1 MSQFK
6 LIEGIGHN
14 FKARRDLSVKFGDL
28 TKITGDNEEGK
39 SSVLEIPTWTLYGTD
54 TFGGKMDPTPTNYK
68 YDHVMAETL
77 LEVDGKLLKFGR
89 GIEKGKSTYY
99 INDVPSKASDFE
111 EIVKS
116 LIDKDL
122 FLALFNPLYF
132 FSLHWERQRELMLRY
147 STLPTQKEVFA
158 EMSRTAPDQKLKDIK
173 LNPQAEKLDELVRKH
188 TLPQLEEIHKK
199 NKNDKDAAHKKAQG
213 RTETLEEQFRQL
225 PDVPEDIE
233 DIKEEDAE
241 LVKQVRDIHAKIEL
255 ADEPKRKQAVLEGT
269 LENVRQ
275 QIAAAKARYMKVHGE
290 EIAEECSTCKRP
302 FDEAAKEAAE
312 ASKEERKKP
321 LRDEHDKLVARRKE
335 LEAELAA
342 VELVDVSELWEQMRA
357 LEKRRDATADTIGW
371 YTRRESLQADLEKA
385 QADEAA
391 TLASRNES
399 IFILDAIKAYEAK
412 AAELQAAKVQELFQT
427 LTIRLFKE
435 QKNGDIKP
443 DFVIDRDGKT
453 PTQFSLSESIRAG
466 LEVRDVISEQSGW
479 IAPCFIDNKESVT
492 RFKAPRGQLI
502 TCQVIEGQPL
512 KIESEEL
519 SHENHQ

>member
-6 LIEGIGHN
+6 LIEGKCHN
-14 FKARRDLSVKFGDL
+14 FNAHRDLSVKFGDL

-54 TFGGKMDPTPTNYK
+54 TFGSKMDPTPTNYK

-89 GIEKGKSTYY
+89 GIEKGKATYY

-147 STLPTQKEVFA
+147 STPPTLKEVFA
-158 EMSRTAPDQKLKDIK
+158 EMSRTSPDQKLKDIK
-173 LNPQAEKLDELVRKH
+173 LNPQAEKLAELVKKH

-199 NKNDKDAAHKKAQG
+199 NKNDKDTAHKKAQG

-233 DIKEEDAE
+233 AIKVEDAE
-241 LVKQVRDIHAKIEL
+241 LVKQVKAIHAKIEL

-275 QIAAAKARYMKVHGE
+275 QVAAAKARYMKVHGE

-302 FDEAAKEAAE
+302 FDETAKQAAE
-312 ASKEERKKP
+312 ANKEERKKP
-321 LRDEHDKLVARRKE
+321 LREEHDKLVARRKE
-335 LEAELAA
+335 LEEELAA

-357 LEKRRDATADTIGW
+357 LEQRRDATAEVIGW
-371 YTRRESLQADLEKA
+371 YNRRQSLQADLAKA
-385 QADEAA
+385 LADEAA

-412 AAELQAAKVQELFQT
+412 AAELQAAKVQGLFQT
-427 LTIRLFKE
+427 ITIRLFKQ

-443 DFVIDRDGKT
+443 DFVIERYGKA
-453 PTQFSLSESIRAG
+453 PTQFSLSEGIRAG
-466 LEVRDVISEQSGW
+466 LEARDVISEQSGW
-479 IAPCFIDNKESVT
+479 ISPCFIDNKESIT
-492 RFKAPRGQLI
+492 HYKAPRGQLI
-502 TCQVIEGQPL
+502 LCQVIEGKPL
-512 KIESEEL
+512 TIESEEL

>member
-1 MSQFK
+1 MSHFR
-6 LIEGIGHN
+6 LIECSGHN
-14 FKARRDLSVKFGDL
+14 FNAHRDLCVKFGDL
-28 TKITGDNEEGK
+28 TKITGDNEVGK

-54 TFGGKMDPTPTNYK
+54 TFGGKLDPTPTDYK
-68 YDHVMAETL
+68 YDHVLAETL
-77 LEVDGKLLKFGR
+77 LEVDGKPLKFGR
-89 GIEKGKSTYY
+89 GIEKGKATYY

-122 FLALFNPLYF
+122 FLALYNPLYF

-147 STLPTQKEVFA
+147 STPPTQKEVFA
-158 EMSRTAPDQKLKDIK
+158 EMSRTSPDQKLKDIK
-173 LNPQAEKLDELVRKH
+173 LNPQAEKLADLVKKH

-199 NKNDKDAAHKKAQG
+199 NKNDKDTAHKKAQG
-213 RTETLEEQFRQL
+213 RTETLEEQLRQL
-225 PDVPEDIE
+225 PDVPDDIE
-233 DIKEEDAE
+233 AIKAEDAE
-241 LVKQVRDIHAKIEL
+241 LVKHIKDIHAKIEL

-269 LENVRQ
+269 LDNVRQ

-302 FDEAAKEAAE
+302 FDEAAKAAAE

-321 LRDEHDKLVARRKE
+321 LREEHDKLVARRKE

-357 LEKRRDATADTIGW
+357 LEQRRDATADTIGW
-371 YTRRESLQADLEKA
+371 YNRRQSLEADLEKA
-385 QADEAA
+385 RADEAA
-391 TLASRNES
+391 TLASRNDS

-412 AAELQAAKVQELFQT
+412 AAELQAAKVQGLFQT

-453 PTQFSLSESIRAG
+453 PAQFSLSESIRAG
-466 LEVRDVISEQSGW
+466 LEVRDVISQQSDW

-492 RFKAPRGQLI
+492 RYKAPRGQLI
-502 TCQVIEGQPL
+502 TCQVVEDQPL

-519 SHENHQ
+519 SHENNQ

>member
-1 MSQFK
+1 MSQIK
-6 LIEGIGHN
+6 LIEGTAHN
-14 FKARRDLSVKFGDL
+14 FKAHRDLCVKFGDL

-54 TFGGKMDPTPTNYK
+54 TFGGKMDPAPTNYK
-68 YDHVMAETL
+68 YDHVLAETL
-77 LEVDGKLLKFGR
+77 LEVDGKQLKFGR
-89 GIEKGKSTYY
+89 GIEKGKATYY
-99 INDVPSKASDFE
+99 INDVPSKASDFD

-147 STLPTQKEVFA
+147 SPPPTQKEVFA

-173 LNPQAEKLDELVRKH
+173 LNPQAEKLAELVKKH
-188 TLPQLEEIHKK
+188 SLPQLEEIHKK
-199 NKNDKDAAHKKAQG
+199 NKNDKDTAHKKAQG

-225 PDVPEDIE
+225 PEVPEDI
-233 DIKEEDAE
+233 DAIKAEYAKLLEEIKGLE
-241 LVKQVRDIHAKIEL
+241 TKLEL
-255 ADEPKRKQAVLEGT
+255 AEGPKRKLAVLGGT

-275 QIAAAKARYMKVHGE
+275 QVAAARDRYMRVHGE
-290 EIAEECSTCKRP
+290 EIDEECSTCKRP
-302 FDEAAKEAAE
+302 FDEAAKAAAE
-312 ASKEERKKP
+312 ANKEERKRP
-321 LRDEHDKLVARRKE
+321 LREEHEKLVSRRKK

-342 VELVDVSELWEQMRA
+342 VELVDVSELKEQINS
-357 LEKRRDATADTIGW
+357 LEQRKDATAEIIVNHN
-371 YTRRESLQADLEKA
+371 RRQSLQADLEKA
-385 QADEAA
+385 TADEAA

-412 AAELQAAKVQELFQT
+412 AAELQAAKVQELFQM

-479 IAPCFIDNKESVT
+479 IAPCFIDNKESIT
-492 RFKAPRGQLI
+492 NYKAPRGQLI
-502 TCQVIEGQPL
+502 TCQVVEDQPL
-512 KIESEEL
+512 KII
-519 SHENHQ
+519 HI